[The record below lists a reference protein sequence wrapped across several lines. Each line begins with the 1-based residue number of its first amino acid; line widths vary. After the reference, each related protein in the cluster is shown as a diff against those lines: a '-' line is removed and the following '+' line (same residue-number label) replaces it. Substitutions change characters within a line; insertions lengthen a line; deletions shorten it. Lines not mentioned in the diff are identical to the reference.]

1 MLRRGAVMSI
11 LLWCLPFTMFSGACD
26 FAFSM
31 GQTQMA
37 GDPEADAAERMDE
50 SDDTTFSSFGS
61 G

>member
-1 MLRRGAVMSI
+1 MSI

-31 GQTQMA
+31 GETQMA

-50 SDDTTFSSFGS
+50 SDDTTFASFGS